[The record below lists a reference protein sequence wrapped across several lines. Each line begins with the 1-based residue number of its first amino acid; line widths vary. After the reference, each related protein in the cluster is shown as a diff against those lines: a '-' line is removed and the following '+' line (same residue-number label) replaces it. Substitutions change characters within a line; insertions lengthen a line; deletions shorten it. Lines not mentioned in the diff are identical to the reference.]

1 MTLSDTH
8 WIVGP
13 GALGRMIG
21 LRLATRPAPPI
32 AVALIGRRLLPAEQT
47 LVTPQGETLSV
58 RLATATLE
66 SLPAAPPGVV
76 HLTTKAYAAEAAHAA
91 LAPHLP
97 AGTPLVLW
105 QNGFGCQPRLSRRH
119 DGPVLCATTTE
130 GAYLEDNLED
140 NLEDHLEDKATSDT
154 RVIHAGQGETLI
166 GALDSRHPQLADT
179 LAGELATALTAAG
192 LPARAVPDI
201 RQRLWQKLAVNA
213 AINPLVARF
222 GIRNGQLRDRP
233 FRPMVEAI
241 IAEVADIL
249 VAEGIDPPGLE
260 GNGRTE
266 CGQGQVRL
274 AGWRTLVWR
283 VVEGTAGNRASM
295 LQDVLAKRPT
305 EHEAILGPLLAASRA
320 HDLDSPRLVELAR
333 WLEARELAGSGDCC

>member
-1 MTLSDTH
+1 MLPDTH

-66 SLPAAPPGVV
+66 SLPAAPPAVV

-97 AGTPLVLW
+97 PGTPLVLW
-105 QNGFGCQPRLSRRH
+105 QNGFGCQPSLSQRH
-119 DGPVLCATTTE
+119 DGPVLCATTTA
-130 GAYLEDNLED
+130 GAYLED
-140 NLEDHLEDKATSDT
+140 NLEDHLEDTLEDKVTSDT
-154 RVIHAGQGETLI
+154 RVVHAGKGETLI
-166 GALDSRHPQLADT
+166 GALEEGYPENADT
-179 LAGELATALTAAG
+179 LADELATMLTAAG
-192 LPARAVPDI
+192 LPARRVSDI

-233 FRPMVEAI
+233 FRPMVEEI
-241 IAEVADIL
+241 IVEVAGIL
-249 VAEGIDPPGLE
+249 AAEGIAPPGLE
-260 GNGRTE
+260 GSGTTDS
-266 CGQGQVRL
+266 GQKSERL
-274 AGWRTLVWR
+274 AGWQALVWR
-283 VVEGTAGNRASM
+283 VVEGTADNRASM

-305 EHEAILGPLLAASRA
+305 EHEAILGPLLAVARA
-320 HDLDSPRLVELAR
+320 HDLATPRLAELAG
-333 WLEARELAGSGDCC
+333 WLEARELAGLTDTC

>member
-1 MTLSDTH
+1 MTLLDSH

-21 LRLATRPAPPI
+21 LRLATRPGPSI
-32 AVALIGRRLLPAEQT
+32 AVALIGRRRLPAEQT
-47 LVTPQGETLSV
+47 LVAPGGETLNV
-58 RLATATLE
+58 RVATATLE
-66 SLPAAPPGVV
+66 TLPAKPPGVV

-91 LAPHLP
+91 LTPHLP

-105 QNGFGCQPRLSRRH
+105 QNGFGCQPRLSQCH

-130 GAYLEDNLED
+130 GAWV
-140 NLEDHLEDKATSDT
+140 ASDT
-154 RVIHAGQGETLI
+154 RVVHAGQGETLI
-166 GALDSRHPQLADT
+166 GALDGRHTALADT
-179 LAGELATALTAAG
+179 LAGKLATALTAAG
-192 LPARAVPDI
+192 LPARAVPEI

-233 FRPMVEAI
+233 FRPMVESI

-249 VAEGIDPPGLE
+249 AAEGIDPPGLE

-266 CGQGQVRL
+266 SGRRQEGL
-274 AGWRTLVWR
+274 EGWQTLVWR

-305 EHEAILGPLLAASRA
+305 EHEAILGPLLAAARA